1 MDFCNFQVRLFK
13 RIKLFAFLTELILGI
28 QKPPV
33 EPSIAKSET
42 LSSQLTPSPV
52 SVVKDNEN
60 SIQTSQ
66 TPASEPEKPIPP
78 PAPSI
83 IPGFGQ
89 SSGFKKFSAFSL
101 PSNPNTSTKNHETIF
116 LTFPP
121 LKNNTENNIQTPVI
135 SNISSLDLDD
145 LISSPPH
152 SSTDIDMES
161 LLNEKL
167 MDEEKLGSNC
177 DNNGTDDFLKEIDE
191 QLADGR

>member
-1 MDFCNFQVRLFK
+1 MRLFK

-33 EPSIAKSET
+33 EPSIAKPET
-42 LSSQLTPSPV
+42 LSSQPTPSPV

-66 TPASEPEKPIPP
+66 TPTSEPEKPIPP

-83 IPGFGQ
+83 IPSFGQ

-101 PSNPNTSTKNHETIF
+101 PSNPNTSTKNHETPF

-121 LKNNTENNIQTPVI
+121 LKNTTENNIQTPVI